1 MFKLFPLVIYTD
13 GATEGYLKNGNI
25 NLDDLVIIK
34 LEMEKN
40 LKIGIIGAGIQGV
53 CNALFLQK
61 KGYQVTLFDKDE
73 PGNLSASYGNAGHFS
88 PYASI
93 PLNRPDILT
102 DVPAML
108 LSSSGPLAVKWNYVP
123 KMIPWFLKFL
133 KNCSTKNM
141 MHTAKYMHQILDL
154 ALPAY
159 DELFD
164 EIDLSGLV
172 ENKGIMYIW
181 NDQNLKSREL
191 EINIRNE
198 IGAEQ
203 QLLNQKEIHDLEPN
217 IKKIYHAGVFYKKAR
232 HARNPKK
239 ILLKLLDLFLKK
251 DGKFLKLNVQDITFD
266 NEKPILKSDVQ
277 TFIFDR
283 VVIACGAFSK
293 KLTDKLDEK
302 IPLDTERGYHV
313 HFKGCDHLVSRPV
326 VFTNRGFGMT
336 PMEQGL
342 RVVGTVEFG
351 GLENPLSKGRIKNL
365 VNNAKYM
372 LDGLPEH
379 EDEWLGFRPT
389 LPDYLPVIGPSKN
402 YKNVF
407 YSFGHHHLGWTLAAI
422 SGKIISNMIA
432 NKNTNLNLEP
442 YSSKRF

>member
-1 MFKLFPLVIYTD
+1 MTKKLKV
-13 GATEGYLKNGNI
+13 
-25 NLDDLVIIK
+25 
-34 LEMEKN
+34 
-40 LKIGIIGAGIQGV
+40 GIIGAGIQGV

-61 KGYQVTLFDKDE
+61 KGFQVTLFDREE
-73 PGNLSASYGNAGHFS
+73 PGSQAASYGNAGHFS
-88 PYASI
+88 PYASV
-93 PLNRPDILT
+93 PVNRPDILA
-102 DVPAML
+102 DVPSML
-108 LSSSGPLAVKWNYVP
+108 LSSTGPLALKWNYVP

-133 KNCSTKNM
+133 KNCNKKNM

-159 DELFD
+159 DELFE

-203 QLLNQKEIHDLEPN
+203 QLLSKSEIHDLEPN
-217 IKKIYHAGVFYKKAR
+217 IKNIYHAGVFYKKAR
-232 HARNPKK
+232 HARNPGK
-239 ILLKLLDLFLKK
+239 IWLKLFENFVKK
-251 DGKFLKLNVQDITFD
+251 EGKFIKLNIQDLDFD
-266 NEKPILKSDVQ
+266 ENKPVLRSETQ
-277 TFIFDR
+277 RFIFDKL
-283 VVIACGAFSK
+283 VISCGAFSK
-293 KLTDKLDEK
+293 KLTDKLHEN
-302 IPLDTERGYHV
+302 IPLDTERGYHI
-313 HFKGCDHLVSRPV
+313 HFKGCDHLISRPV
-326 VFTNRGFGMT
+326 VFQNRGFGMT

-351 GLENPLSKGRIKNL
+351 GLDNPISKSRIKNL
-365 VNNAKYM
+365 IDNAKYL
-372 LDGLPEH
+372 LDGLPDHH

-407 YSFGHHHLGWTLAAI
+407 YSFGHHHLGWTLGAI
-422 SGKIISNMIA
+422 SGKIISKMISDE
-432 NKNTNLNLEP
+432 NTNLDLKP
-442 YSSKRF
+442 YSSLRFS

>member
-1 MFKLFPLVIYTD
+1 
-13 GATEGYLKNGNI
+13 
-25 NLDDLVIIK
+25 
-34 LEMEKN
+34 MEKN
-40 LKIGIIGAGIQGV
+40 LKVGIIGAGIQGV

-93 PLNRPDILT
+93 PLNRPDILI

-108 LSSSGPLAVKWNYVP
+108 LSSSGPLALKWNYVP

-141 MHTAKYMHQILDL
+141 MHTAKYMHQILDI
-154 ALPAY
+154 AIPAY

-172 ENKGIMYIW
+172 ENKGILYIW

-191 EINIRNE
+191 EIKIRNE

-203 QLLNQKEIHDLEPN
+203 QLLNQKEVHDLEPN

-232 HARNPKK
+232 HAKNPKK
-239 ILLKLLDLFLKK
+239 ILLNLFDLFLKK
-251 DGKFLKLNVQDITFD
+251 DGKFLKLNIKEIVFD
-266 NEKPILKSDVQ
+266 NEKPTLKSEAQ
-277 TFIFDR
+277 QFIFDR

-302 IPLDTERGYHV
+302 IPLDTERGYHI
-313 HFKGCDHLVSRPV
+313 HFKGCEHLISRPV
-326 VFTNRGFGMT
+326 VFQNRGFGMT

-351 GLENPLSKGRIKNL
+351 GLENPASKGRIKNL
-365 VNNAKYM
+365 INNAKYL
-372 LDGLPEH
+372 LDGLPKH

-402 YKNVF
+402 YKNIF

-432 NKNTNLNLEP
+432 DKKTNLNLEP

>member
-1 MFKLFPLVIYTD
+1 M
-13 GATEGYLKNGNI
+13 KNI
-25 NLDDLVIIK
+25 H
-34 LEMEKN
+34 
-40 LKIGIIGAGIQGV
+40 IGIIGAGIQGV
-53 CNALFLQK
+53 CSALFLQK
-61 KGYQVTLFDKDE
+61 KGYEVTLFDREE
-73 PGNLSASYGNAGHFS
+73 PVSSAASFGNAGHFS

-93 PLNRPDILT
+93 PLNRPDFLF
-102 DVPAML
+102 DVPSML
-108 LSSSGPLAVKWNYVP
+108 LSSTGPLALKWNYVP

-159 DELFD
+159 DELFE

-203 QLLNQKEIHDLEPN
+203 QLLNKKEIHDLEPN
-217 IKKIYHAGVFYKKAR
+217 IKKVYHAGVFYKKAR
-232 HARNPKK
+232 HARNPRK
-239 ILLKLLDLFLKK
+239 IWLKLFENFIKK
-251 DGKFLKLNVQDITFD
+251 GGKFLKLNIQDLNFD
-266 NEKPILKSDVQ
+266 EDKPVIRSETQ
-277 TFIFDR
+277 RFIFDKL
-283 VVIACGAFSK
+283 VISCGAFSK
-293 KLTDKLDEK
+293 KLTDKLHEN
-302 IPLDTERGYHV
+302 IPLDTERGYHI
-313 HFKGCDHLVSRPV
+313 HFKDCDHLISRPV
-326 VFTNRGFGMT
+326 VFQNRGFGMT

-351 GLENPLSKGRIKNL
+351 GLKNQISKSRIKNL
-365 VNNAKYM
+365 VNNANFL

-407 YSFGHHHLGWTLAAI
+407 YSFGHHHLGWTLGAI
-422 SGKIISNMIA
+422 SGKIISKMVSNE
-432 NKNTNLNLEP
+432 NTNLELDP
-442 YSSKRF
+442 YSSLRFS